1 VAELRVPSST
11 FRKENLMNAVR
22 IAALGFSLLLLAS
35 IQAGEPN
42 QAKIVG
48 RWEVIKSVDTP
59 AGSSV
64 EFTKDGKLILIP
76 KGKEDKK
83 LEATYKVEGKKLTTT
98 RTEKGKVEVNEL
110 TIQTLTE
117 TTLTTLNDKGA
128 VDELKRAKAK

>member
-1 VAELRVPSST
+1 
-11 FRKENLMNAVR
+11 MNAVR